1 MSTKKKPALKT
12 ATAADLKAY
21 LEDNVGEYRLWRENS
36 SAPGCCST
44 TVLHDFKTDNQI
56 NNAIDDLFADL
67 GDEGLRTTKA
77 WFVTAFKNYLVEW
90 IKSDLRSDDGGGCH
104 IALLADYQSL
114 AIGILVDAGFVNV
127 GTYPGNDSDR
137 MTVLVHGLTR
147 TRR

>member
-1 MSTKKKPALKT
+1 MSTEKKPAIKT
-12 ATAADLKAY
+12 ATAADLKDY
-21 LEDNVGEYRLWRENS
+21 LDDNVGEYRLWRENS

-44 TVLHDFKTDNQI
+44 AVLHDFKTDEQI
-56 NNAIDDLFADL
+56 NEGINDLFADL

-77 WFVTAFKNYLVEW
+77 RFVTAFKNYLVEW
-90 IKSDLRSDDGGGCH
+90 IKSDLDDDGGCH

-127 GTYPGNDSDR
+127 GTYPGNDADQI
-137 MTVLVHGLTR
+137 TVLVHGLTR

>member
-1 MSTKKKPALKT
+1 MSTEKKPAIKT
-12 ATAADLKAY
+12 ATAADLKDY
-21 LEDNVGEYRLWRENS
+21 LEDKVGEYRLWREDS

-44 TVLHDFKTDNQI
+44 TVLHDFKVDETI
-56 NNAIDDLFADL
+56 NDDIDDFFVDL
-67 GDEGLRTTKA
+67 SDEGLRTTKA
-77 WFVTAFKNYLVEW
+77 RFVTAFKNYLVEW
-90 IKSDLRSDDGGGCH
+90 VKNDLDDGGCH
-104 IALLADYQSL
+104 IALLANYQSL